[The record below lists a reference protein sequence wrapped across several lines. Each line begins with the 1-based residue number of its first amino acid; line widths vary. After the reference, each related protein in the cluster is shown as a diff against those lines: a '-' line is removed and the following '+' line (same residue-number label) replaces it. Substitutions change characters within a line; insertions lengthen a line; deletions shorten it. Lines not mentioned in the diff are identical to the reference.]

1 LTDEQKIRDLIT
13 RWHVATA
20 AGDLPEILP
29 LMAEDVVFLTPGQPP
44 MRGRD
49 AFASGFRAV
58 LEKARI
64 ESRGEPQ
71 EIRVA
76 GDLAYSWTQLSVT
89 VVPKDPAAPA
99 VRRSGHT
106 LTIFRREQDGQW
118 VLFRDANMLT
128 AEPAPGSS

>member
-13 RWHVATA
+13 RWHAATA
-20 AGDLPEILP
+20 SGDLSQILP
-29 LMAEDVVFLTPGQPP
+29 LMADDVVFLTPGQPP

-49 AFASGFRAV
+49 AFAAGFRAV

-76 GDLAYSWTQLSVT
+76 GDLGYAWTQLSVT
-89 VVPKDPAAPA
+89 VIPRDSGGAPA
-99 VRRSGHT
+99 RRSGPT
-106 LTIFRREQDGQW
+106 LTIFRRQPDGRW
-118 VLFRDANMLT
+118 VLLRDANLLT
-128 AEPAPGSS
+128 TEPASG